1 MERQATEVLPAALDA
16 LGLDAQSQPAP
27 VERYVWGVTAGIL
40 RNFYR
45 FLAA

>member
-1 MERQATEVLPAALDA
+1 LDTRS
-16 LGLDAQSQPAP
+16 DAEP

-45 FLAA
+45 FLMA